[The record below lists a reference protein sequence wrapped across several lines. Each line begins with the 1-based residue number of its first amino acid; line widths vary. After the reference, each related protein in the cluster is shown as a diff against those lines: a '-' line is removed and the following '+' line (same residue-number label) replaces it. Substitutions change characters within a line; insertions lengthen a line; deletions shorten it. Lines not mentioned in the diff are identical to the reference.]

1 MTKGFKEL
9 LALAK
14 ANQVTLYD
22 ELERLVNQCNN
33 EVTAADFDQVR
44 KRLNIKFF

>member
-14 ANQVTLYD
+14 AERVTTID
-22 ELERLVNQCNN
+22 ELEYLVGQCKN
-33 EVTAADFDQVR
+33 EITGADVDQVR
-44 KRLNIKFF
+44 QKLKIKWC

>member
-14 ANQVTLYD
+14 ANRVTLYD
-22 ELERLVNQCNN
+22 ELEHLVYQCRN
-33 EVTAADFDQVR
+33 EVTAADFEEVR
-44 KRLNIKFF
+44 RRLNIKFF